1 MPYILN
7 CPISQYSFSFKI
19 GATSRQTEGMF
30 CISTP
35 LAKEPKGPHDL
46 KEPSLP
52 LIATSKL
59 LNFSFPEPDRGEL
72 DHKSFCSI
80 FFFIRTRFFLVW
92 VQSLYITL
100 SVCMGCF
107 QISFSDHKIAIS
119 IHSMGSF
126 LYLRVGP
133 LYKIR
138 KKGAWYSMF
147 LITSK
152 KRNPAVKLGTTI

>member
-1 MPYILN
+1 MSNQRARCSSIEGPYILN

-35 LAKEPKGPHDL
+35 LAKEPKGPHGL

-80 FFFIRTRFFLVW
+80 FLSEHDFSSYEFNLYI
-92 VQSLYITL
+92 SLY
-100 SVCMGCF
+100 
-107 QISFSDHKIAIS
+107 
-119 IHSMGSF
+119 
-126 LYLRVGP
+126 LYVWGV
-133 LYKIR
+133 
-138 KKGAWYSMF
+138 
-147 LITSK
+147 SK
-152 KRNPAVKLGTTI
+152 YLLATTKLP